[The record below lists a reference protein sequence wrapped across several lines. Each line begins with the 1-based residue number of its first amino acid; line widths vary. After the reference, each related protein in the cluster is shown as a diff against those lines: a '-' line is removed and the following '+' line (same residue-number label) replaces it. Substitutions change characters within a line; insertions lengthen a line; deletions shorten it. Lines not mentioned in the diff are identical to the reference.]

1 MIEIVSSLLIG
12 YVLGISTILVVIF
25 WNDLIQRLTVFF
37 TFRKLKYKLQN
48 TWWEIKFF
56 IRHRIMRK

>member
-25 WNDLIQRLTVFF
+25 WNDLIQRLTGFF
-37 TFRKLKYKLQN
+37 TFRDLKYKLGLK
-48 TWWEIKFF
+48 WWEIKFF
-56 IRHRIMRK
+56 FKHRVLRK